1 MRNLS
6 RVCRSVSAI
15 VFLAALAAP
24 RAVTATEAPQPQ
36 ACFSPADLAGQ
47 PQENAARRG
56 AAGSRLS
63 PPAVAASRQAGAV
76 TSGSIRRVD
85 LPPGEKYVALTF
97 DLCEA
102 GGEVA
107 GYDGALV
114 DYLRA
119 NRVRATFFAGG
130 KWLVTHGP
138 RAAQLAGDPLFEMGN
153 HTWSHWNLGVASG
166 AGMRAQVDAV
176 DAAYAQTRAGLMQAC
191 PVARPGEQLGLFR
204 FPYGSCSPESLA
216 YVNQRGYRAIQWD
229 VDSGDP
235 WLPMSGARMAKGV
248 LARVKPGS
256 IVLMHA
262 NGRGFHTA
270 EALAEIIPALKA
282 SGFGFL
288 TVSELL
294 ARGKPVTAETCYG
307 ERPGDTAAYDK
318 RWRDLV
324 SRPVH

>member
-1 MRNLS
+1 M
-6 RVCRSVSAI
+6 
-15 VFLAALAAP
+15 
-24 RAVTATEAPQPQ
+24 ATETSQPQ
-36 ACFSPADLAGQ
+36 ACFSPTDLAGR
-47 PQENAARRG
+47 PQEKPPQHG
-56 AAGSRLS
+56 AAGSRLN
-63 PPAVAASRQAGAV
+63 PPAALAPRRVNAV
-76 TSGSIRRVD
+76 TTGSIRRVD

-119 NRVRATFFAGG
+119 NGVRATFFAGG
-130 KWLVTHGP
+130 KWLVTHSP
-138 RAAQLAGDPLFEMGN
+138 RAAQLVVDPLFEMGN
-153 HTWSHWNLGVASG
+153 HTWSHWNLRVATG

-176 DAAYAQTRAGLMQAC
+176 DAAYAHTRTNLIKVC
-191 PVARPGEQLGLFR
+191 PVARPGGQLGLFR

-235 WLPMSGARMAKGV
+235 WLPMTGARMAKSV
-248 LARVKPGS
+248 LAQVKPGS

-282 SGFGFL
+282 KGFGFL
-288 TVSELL
+288 TVSQLL
-294 ARGKPVTAETCYG
+294 ARGKPVVAATCYG
-307 ERPGDTAAYDK
+307 ERPGDTAVYDK
-318 RWRDLV
+318 RWRALV
-324 SRPVH
+324 NRAAP